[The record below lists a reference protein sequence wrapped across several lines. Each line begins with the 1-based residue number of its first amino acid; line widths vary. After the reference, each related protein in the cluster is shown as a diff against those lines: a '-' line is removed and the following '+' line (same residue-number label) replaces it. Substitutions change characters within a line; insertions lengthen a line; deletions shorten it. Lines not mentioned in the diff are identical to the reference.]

1 MISKNLAEILS
12 QSTSYG
18 LPKIFQTKRMFF
30 KLFWLIFFIGGNCV
44 SIWQIIKV
52 VNSYYEYSVITKI
65 ETIYQQPT
73 PFPTISFCP
82 DVEKAFDNKS
92 IQSILESC
100 HDTKKR
106 DCLKNSSLYFSSFET
121 WRGTCYRLNSG
132 KDMNQLSV
140 PIINST
146 IGGRD
151 GGFRLIFN
159 TNSSLHIWVHEPL
172 SPPNFDY
179 FNNFIGITNLIK
191 FKTFAYIGIEMSIE
205 TKLGLPYN
213 NCYKDVKQFPYNKK
227 LINFINSTNVI
238 YKQVLC
244 SSSCIWN
251 YRSNFFEKSLVEFCK
266 EYCPLEC
273 DSVTYTSTVN
283 QIPNIYNE
291 TYQLHLLI
299 FYNTLKYTS
308 STQNPKTEEFDL
320 ISNIGGILGLFI
332 GCSFAS
338 FFEIFEIV
346 IEVIFILFQKN
357 QKPKVENI
365 QENDI
370 QSTAK
375 QNISEIVEEC
385 IYGFKLDIQ
394 NNFDKINREI
404 NDLRYLKKKQ
414 VEKIKF

>member
-1 MISKNLAEILS
+1 
-12 QSTSYG
+12 
-18 LPKIFQTKRMFF
+18 
-30 KLFWLIFFIGGNCV
+30 
-44 SIWQIIKV
+44 
-52 VNSYYEYSVITKI
+52 
-65 ETIYQQPT
+65 
-73 PFPTISFCP
+73 
-82 DVEKAFDNKS
+82 
-92 IQSILESC
+92 
-100 HDTKKR
+100 
-106 DCLKNSSLYFSSFET
+106 
-121 WRGTCYRLNSG
+121 
-132 KDMNQLSV
+132 MNQLSV

-146 IGGRD
+146 MGGRD

-244 SSSCIWN
+244 LEYCFEEHYLKENECNCKNASLGNVWKNYYGKNDTNSSSCIWN

-338 FFEIFEIV
+338 FFEIV

>member
-1 MISKNLAEILS
+1 MKLAMISKNLAEILS

-30 KLFWLIFFIGGNCV
+30 KFFWLIFFIGGNCV

-205 TKLGLPYN
+205 TKLG
-213 NCYKDVKQFPYNKK
+213 NK
-227 LINFINSTNVI
+227 
-238 YKQVLC
+238 
-244 SSSCIWN
+244 
-251 YRSNFFEKSLVEFCK
+251 
-266 EYCPLEC
+266 
-273 DSVTYTSTVN
+273 
-283 QIPNIYNE
+283 
-291 TYQLHLLI
+291 
-299 FYNTLKYTS
+299 
-308 STQNPKTEEFDL
+308 
-320 ISNIGGILGLFI
+320 
-332 GCSFAS
+332 
-338 FFEIFEIV
+338 
-346 IEVIFILFQKN
+346 
-357 QKPKVENI
+357 
-365 QENDI
+365 
-370 QSTAK
+370 TAK